1 MTADPQP
8 THAEHAEEPSQQ
20 QEPEPSAASVPVQPQ
35 PPAVEA
41 SRVPVNRTRLHGLW
55 VAIGCFTIVLVFLL
69 IFIVQNDSKV
79 NISYLG
85 FHGQLT
91 LGIAMLWSALAGVV
105 LTSLAGT
112 ARIMQLR
119 AAARRRARH

>member
-8 THAEHAEEPSQQ
+8 PEAQPQ
-20 QEPEPSAASVPVQPQ
+20 QEPSEATIPPQSQ

-41 SRVPVNRTRLHGLW
+41 AAKTPTRTRLSGLW
-55 VAIGCFTIVLVFLL
+55 IAIGCFTIVLVFLL

-85 FHGQLT
+85 IHGQLT